1 MGKFI
6 KMKTKNI
13 LITGGCG
20 FIGSNL
26 VLHLAKK
33 YPNYK
38 LINLDLMTY
47 ASDASYLKT
56 LKDNP
61 NYVFV
66 KGDIRDE
73 KLVNKLFDEHKID
86 SVIHLAAES
95 HVDNSIERPLDFVTT
110 NVVGTCVLLE
120 VFRRKGKGRFHYVST
135 DEIYGTLGKEGKFAE
150 TTPLAPNSPYSA
162 SKASG
167 NFFVDAYYETYD
179 MNVVMTSCSNNYG
192 PHQHREKLI
201 PTIVRTAL
209 AGDDI
214 PIYGKGDN
222 VRDWLFVEDH
232 CVAIDEVFHNGK
244 TGEIYNVGGNKE
256 LNNLELATMICK
268 LLDELKP
275 KETKYEEQL
284 TFVTDRLGHDFRY
297 AVDFSKIHN
306 ELNWNPT
313 KDFEGKLRETIKW
326 CMTNSICG

>member
-1 MGKFI
+1 
-6 KMKTKNI
+6 MKTKNI

-73 KLVNKLFDEHKID
+73 KLVNKLFDEHNID

-95 HVDNSIERPLDFVTT
+95 HVDNSIKRPLDFVTT

-120 VFRRKGKGRFHYVST
+120 AFRNQGNGRFHYVST
-135 DEIYGTLGKEGKFAE
+135 DEIYGTLGATGKFSE
-150 TTPLAPNSPYSA
+150 TTPFDPNSPYSA

-167 NFFVDAYYETYD
+167 NFFVNAYFETYKL
-179 MNVVMTSCSNNYG
+179 NVITTSCSNNYG

-209 AGDDI
+209 AGKDI

-232 CVAIDEVFHNGK
+232 CIAIDEVFHNGK
-244 TGEIYNVGGNKE
+244 TGEIYNVGGDKE
-256 LNNLELATMICK
+256 LNNLELANKICDI
-268 LLDELKP
+268 LDELKP
-275 KETKYEEQL
+275 KKIKYSKQL
-284 TFVTDRLGHDFRY
+284 TFVEDRKGNDFRY

-326 CMTNSICG
+326 CIKNS

>member
-1 MGKFI
+1 M
-6 KMKTKNI
+6 KNI

-38 LINLDLMTY
+38 LVNLDLMTY
-47 ASDASYLKT
+47 ASDASYLES

-66 KGDIRDE
+66 KGDIRGE

-135 DEIYGTLGKEGKFAE
+135 DEIYGTLGKKGKFAE
-150 TTPLAPNSPYSA
+150 TTPFAPNSPYSA

-201 PTIVRTAL
+201 PTIIRTAL

-244 TGEIYNVGGNKE
+244 VGEIYNVGGDKE

-268 LLDELKP
+268 LLDERKP
-275 KETKYEEQL
+275 KDTKYEEQIM
-284 TFVTDRLGHDFRY
+284 FVEDRLGHDFRY
-297 AVDFSKIHN
+297 AVDFSKIHK
-306 ELNWNPT
+306 ELGWNPT
-313 KDFEGKLRETIKW
+313 KDFEGKLVETIEW
-326 CMTNSICG
+326 TYDFYGW

>member
-1 MGKFI
+1 
-6 KMKTKNI
+6 MKTKSI

-38 LINLDLMTY
+38 LVNLDLMTY
-47 ASDASYLKT
+47 ASDESYLKT
-56 LKDNP
+56 LEGNP

-135 DEIYGTLGKEGKFAE
+135 DEIYGTLGKEGLFAE

-244 TGEIYNVGGNKE
+244 VGEIYNVGGNKE

-297 AVDFSKIHN
+297 AVDFSKIHK
-306 ELNWNPT
+306 EFGWNPT

-326 CMTNSICG
+326 CISNSR

>member
-1 MGKFI
+1 
-6 KMKTKNI
+6 MKPKSL
-13 LITGGCG
+13 LITAGCG

-73 KLVNKLFDEHKID
+73 KLVNELFDEHKID

-95 HVDNSIERPLDFVTT
+95 HVDNSIKRPLDFVTT

-120 VFRRKGKGRFHYVST
+120 AFRNKGNGRFHYVST
-135 DEIYGTLGKEGKFAE
+135 DEIYGTLGATGKFSE
-150 TTPLAPNSPYSA
+150 TTPFDPNSPYSA

-167 NFFVDAYYETYD
+167 NFFVNAYSETYKL
-179 MNVVMTSCSNNYG
+179 NVITTSCSNNYG

-209 AGDDI
+209 ADKDI

-244 TGEIYNVGGNKE
+244 TGEIYNVGGDKE
-256 LNNLELATMICK
+256 LNNLELANKICDI
-268 LLDELKP
+268 LDELQP
-275 KETKYEEQL
+275 KETKYSDQL
-284 TFVTDRLGHDFRY
+284 TFVEDRKGHDFRY

-306 ELNWNPT
+306 ELKWNPT

-326 CMTNSICG
+326 CISKL

>member
-1 MGKFI
+1 
-6 KMKTKNI
+6 MKPKNI

-38 LINLDLMTY
+38 LVNLDLMTY
-47 ASDASYLKT
+47 ASDASYLDS

-73 KLVNKLFDEHKID
+73 KLVNELFDEHKID

-179 MNVVMTSCSNNYG
+179 MNVVTTSCSNNYG
-192 PHQHREKLI
+192 RHQHKEKLI
-201 PTIVRTAL
+201 PTVVRSAL
-209 AGDDI
+209 SEKGCI

-222 VRDWLFVEDH
+222 VRDWLYVEDH
-232 CVAIDEVFHNGK
+232 CIAIDLTFHEGRS
-244 TGEIYNVGGNKE
+244 GEIYNVGGDNE
-256 LNNLELATMICK
+256 LNNLDLAKKICGI
-268 LLDELKP
+268 LDELKP
-275 KETKYEEQL
+275 KDTKYEEQIM
-284 TFVTDRLGHDFRY
+284 FVEDRLGHDFRY

-306 ELNWNPT
+306 ELGWNPT
-313 KDFEGKLRETIKW
+313 EDFEGKLVETVDW
-326 CMTNSICG
+326 TYDFYGW

>member
-1 MGKFI
+1 
-6 KMKTKNI
+6 MKPKSI

-73 KLVNKLFDEHKID
+73 KLVNELFDEHKID

-95 HVDNSIERPLDFVTT
+95 HVDNSIKRPLDFVTT

-120 VFRRKGKGRFHYVST
+120 AFRNKGNGRFHYVST
-135 DEIYGTLGKEGKFAE
+135 DEIYGTLGATGKFSE
-150 TTPLAPNSPYSA
+150 TTPFDPNSPYSA

-167 NFFVDAYYETYD
+167 NFFVNAYSETYKL
-179 MNVVMTSCSNNYG
+179 NVITTSCSNNYG

-209 AGDDI
+209 ADKDI

-244 TGEIYNVGGNKE
+244 TGEIYNVGGDKE
-256 LNNLELATMICK
+256 LNNLELANKICDI
-268 LLDELKP
+268 LDELQP
-275 KETKYEEQL
+275 KETKYSDQL
-284 TFVTDRLGHDFRY
+284 TFVEDRKGHDFRY

-306 ELNWNPT
+306 ELKWNPT

-326 CMTNSICG
+326 CISKL

>member
-1 MGKFI
+1 M
-6 KMKTKNI
+6 KNI

-38 LINLDLMTY
+38 LVNLDLMTY
-47 ASDASYLKT
+47 ASDASYLES

-135 DEIYGTLGKEGKFAE
+135 DEIYGTLGKKGKFAE
-150 TTPLAPNSPYSA
+150 TTPFAPNSPYSA

-201 PTIVRTAL
+201 PTIIRTAL

-244 TGEIYNVGGNKE
+244 VGEIYNVGGDKE

-268 LLDELKP
+268 LLDERKP
-275 KETKYEEQL
+275 KDTKYEEQIM
-284 TFVTDRLGHDFRY
+284 FVEDRLGHDFRY
-297 AVDFSKIHN
+297 AVDFSKIHK
-306 ELNWNPT
+306 ELGWNPT
-313 KDFEGKLRETIKW
+313 KDFEGKLVETIEW
-326 CMTNSICG
+326 TYDFYGW

>member
-1 MGKFI
+1 
-6 KMKTKNI
+6 MKPKNI

-38 LINLDLMTY
+38 LVNLDLMTY
-47 ASDASYLKT
+47 ASDASYLESLT
-56 LKDNP
+56 DNP

-73 KLVNKLFDEHKID
+73 KLVNELFDEHKID

-135 DEIYGTLGKEGKFAE
+135 DEIYGTLGKEGLFSE

-222 VRDWLFVEDH
+222 VRDWLYVDDH
-232 CVAIDEVFHNGK
+232 CIAIDLVFHEGRS
-244 TGEIYNVGGNKE
+244 GEIYNVGGDNE
-256 LNNLELATMICK
+256 LNNLDLAKKICGI
-268 LLDELKP
+268 LDELKP
-275 KETKYEEQL
+275 KETKYEEQIM
-284 TFVTDRLGHDFRY
+284 FVEDRLGHDFRY
-297 AVDFSKIHN
+297 AVDFSKLQN
-306 ELNWNPT
+306 ELGWNPT
-313 KDFEGKLRETIKW
+313 KAFDEKLKETVEW
-326 CMTNSICG
+326 CIYM

>member
-1 MGKFI
+1 
-6 KMKTKNI
+6 MKPKNI

-47 ASDASYLKT
+47 ASDASYFES

-73 KLVNKLFDEHKID
+73 KLVNKLFDEHNID

-120 VFRRKGKGRFHYVST
+120 AFRNKGKGRFHYVST
-135 DEIYGTLGKEGKFAE
+135 DEIYGTLGATGKFSE
-150 TTPLAPNSPYSA
+150 TTPFDPNSPYSA

-167 NFFVDAYYETYD
+167 NFFVNAYSETYKL
-179 MNVVMTSCSNNYG
+179 NVITTSCSNNYG

-209 AGDDI
+209 ADKDI
-214 PIYGKGDN
+214 PIYGNGDN

-244 TGEIYNVGGNKE
+244 TGEIYNVGGDKE
-256 LNNLELATMICK
+256 LNNLELANKICDI
-268 LLDELKP
+268 LDELEP
-275 KETKYEEQL
+275 KETKYSEQL
-284 TFVTDRLGHDFRY
+284 TFVEDRKGHDFRY
-297 AVDFSKIHN
+297 AVDVSKIHK

-326 CMTNSICG
+326 CIKNS

>member
-1 MGKFI
+1 
-6 KMKTKNI
+6 MKTKNI

-38 LINLDLMTY
+38 LVNLDLMTY

-56 LKDNP
+56 LEGNP

-135 DEIYGTLGKEGKFAE
+135 DEIYGTLGKEGLFAE

-244 TGEIYNVGGNKE
+244 VGEIYNVGGNKE

-306 ELNWNPT
+306 ELGWNPT
-313 KDFEGKLRETIKW
+313 EDFEGKLRETIKW
-326 CMTNSICG
+326 CMANS

>member
-1 MGKFI
+1 MGERV
-6 KMKTKNI
+6 I

-26 VLHLAKK
+26 VLHLARK

-38 LINLDLMTY
+38 LVNLDLMTY
-47 ASDASYLKT
+47 ASDASYLES

-61 NYVFV
+61 NYIFV
-66 KGDIRDE
+66 EGDIRDE
-73 KLVNKLFDEHKID
+73 KLVNSLFDEHNID

-120 VFRRKGKGRFHYVST
+120 AFRNKGNGRFHYVST
-135 DEIYGTLGKEGKFAE
+135 DEIYGTLGATGKFSE
-150 TTPLAPNSPYSA
+150 NTPFDPNSPYSA

-167 NFFVDAYYETYD
+167 NFFVNAYSETYKL
-179 MNVVMTSCSNNYG
+179 NVITTSCSNNYG

-209 AGDDI
+209 AGKDI

-244 TGEIYNVGGNKE
+244 VGEIYNVGGNKE
-256 LNNLELATMICK
+256 LNNLELANKICDI
-268 LLDELKP
+268 LDELQP
-275 KETKYEEQL
+275 KETKYSEQL
-284 TFVTDRLGHDFRY
+284 TFVEDRKGHDFRY

-313 KDFEGKLRETIKW
+313 NNFEKKLRETIKW
-326 CMTNSICG
+326 CIKNL

>member
-1 MGKFI
+1 MGERV
-6 KMKTKNI
+6 I

-56 LKDNP
+56 LEGNP

-66 KGDIRDE
+66 EGDIRDE
-73 KLVNKLFDEHKID
+73 KLVNKLFDEHNID

-120 VFRRKGKGRFHYVST
+120 AFRNKGKGRFHYVST
-135 DEIYGTLGKEGKFAE
+135 DEIYGTLGATGKFSE
-150 TTPLAPNSPYSA
+150 TTPFDPNSPYSA

-167 NFFVDAYYETYD
+167 NFFVNAYSETYKL
-179 MNVVMTSCSNNYG
+179 NVITTSCSNNYG

-256 LNNLELATMICK
+256 LNNLELANKICDI
-268 LLDELKP
+268 LDELKP
-275 KETKYEEQL
+275 KKTKYSEQL
-284 TFVTDRLGHDFRY
+284 TFVEDRKGHDFRY

-326 CMTNSICG
+326 CIKNS

>member
-1 MGKFI
+1 
-6 KMKTKNI
+6 MKPKNI

-38 LINLDLMTY
+38 LVNLDLMTY
-47 ASDASYLKT
+47 ASDASYLES
-56 LKDNP
+56 LKNNQ

-73 KLVNKLFDEHKID
+73 KLVNKLFDEHNID

-95 HVDNSIERPLDFVTT
+95 HVDNSIKRPLDFVTT

-120 VFRRKGKGRFHYVST
+120 AFRNQGKGRFHYVST
-135 DEIYGTLGKEGKFAE
+135 DEIYGTLGATGKFSE
-150 TTPLAPNSPYSA
+150 TTPFDPNSPYSA

-167 NFFVDAYYETYD
+167 NFFVNAYFETYKL
-179 MNVVMTSCSNNYG
+179 NVITTSCSNNYG

-244 TGEIYNVGGNKE
+244 VGEIYNVGGDKE

-268 LLDELKP
+268 LLDELQP
-275 KETKYEEQL
+275 KETKYSEQL
-284 TFVTDRLGHDFRY
+284 TFVEDRKGHDFRY

-326 CMTNSICG
+326 CIKNL

>member
-1 MGKFI
+1 
-6 KMKTKNI
+6 
-13 LITGGCG
+13 
-20 FIGSNL
+20 
-26 VLHLAKK
+26 
-33 YPNYK
+33 
-38 LINLDLMTY
+38 
-47 ASDASYLKT
+47 
-56 LKDNP
+56 
-61 NYVFV
+61 
-66 KGDIRDE
+66 
-73 KLVNKLFDEHKID
+73 
-86 SVIHLAAES
+86 
-95 HVDNSIERPLDFVTT
+95 
-110 NVVGTCVLLE
+110 
-120 VFRRKGKGRFHYVST
+120 VST

-244 TGEIYNVGGNKE
+244 VGEIYNVGGDKE

-268 LLDELKP
+268 LLDERKP
-275 KETKYEEQL
+275 KDTKYEEQIM
-284 TFVTDRLGHDFRY
+284 FVEDRLGHDFRY
-297 AVDFSKIHN
+297 AVDFSKIHK
-306 ELNWNPT
+306 ELGWNPT
-313 KDFEGKLRETIKW
+313 KDFEGKLVETIKW
-326 CMTNSICG
+326 TYDFYGW

>member
-1 MGKFI
+1 MGEGV
-6 KMKTKNI
+6 I

-38 LINLDLMTY
+38 FVNLDLMTY
-47 ASDASYLKT
+47 ASDASYLES
-56 LKDNP
+56 LEDNP

-73 KLVNKLFDEHKID
+73 KLVNELFDEHKID

-95 HVDNSIERPLDFVTT
+95 HVDNSIKRPLDFVTT

-120 VFRRKGKGRFHYVST
+120 AFRNKGKGRFHYVST
-135 DEIYGTLGKEGKFAE
+135 DEIYGTLGATGKFSE
-150 TTPLAPNSPYSA
+150 TTPFDPNSPYSA

-167 NFFVDAYYETYD
+167 NFFVNAYSETYKL
-179 MNVVMTSCSNNYG
+179 NVITTSCSNNYG

-209 AGDDI
+209 ADKDI

-244 TGEIYNVGGNKE
+244 IGEIYNIGGNKE
-256 LNNLELATMICK
+256 LNNLELANKICDI
-268 LLDELKP
+268 LDELKP
-275 KETKYEEQL
+275 KKTKYSEQL
-284 TFVTDRLGHDFRY
+284 TFVEDRKGHDFRY

-313 KDFEGKLRETIKW
+313 PDFEGKLRETLKW
-326 CMTNSICG
+326 CILHS

>member
-1 MGKFI
+1 MGERV
-6 KMKTKNI
+6 I

-38 LINLDLMTY
+38 LVNLDLMTY

-66 KGDIRDE
+66 EGDIRDE
-73 KLVNKLFDEHKID
+73 KLVNKLFDEHNID

-120 VFRRKGKGRFHYVST
+120 AFRNKCKGRFHYVST
-135 DEIYGTLGKEGKFAE
+135 DEIYGTLGATGKFSE
-150 TTPLAPNSPYSA
+150 TTPFDPNSPYSA

-167 NFFVDAYYETYD
+167 NFFVNAYSETYKL
-179 MNVVMTSCSNNYG
+179 NVITTSCSNNYG

-201 PTIVRTAL
+201 PTIVRTAI
-209 AGDDI
+209 AGKDI

-244 TGEIYNVGGNKE
+244 IGEIYNVGGDKE
-256 LNNLELATMICK
+256 LNNLELANKICDI
-268 LLDELKP
+268 LDELKP
-275 KETKYEEQL
+275 KKTKYSEQL
-284 TFVTDRLGHDFRY
+284 TFVEDRKGHDFRY

-313 KDFEGKLRETIKW
+313 KNFEGKLRETLKW
-326 CMTNSICG
+326 CIDNE

>member
-1 MGKFI
+1 M
-6 KMKTKNI
+6 KNI

-38 LINLDLMTY
+38 LVNLDLMTY
-47 ASDASYLKT
+47 ASDSSYLES

-135 DEIYGTLGKEGKFAE
+135 DEIYGTLGKKGKFAE
-150 TTPLAPNSPYSA
+150 TTPFAPNSPYSA

-201 PTIVRTAL
+201 PTIIRTAL

-244 TGEIYNVGGNKE
+244 VGEIYNVGGDKE

-268 LLDELKP
+268 LLDERKP
-275 KETKYEEQL
+275 KDTKYEEQIM
-284 TFVTDRLGHDFRY
+284 FVEDRLGHDFRY
-297 AVDFSKIHN
+297 AVDFSKIHK
-306 ELNWNPT
+306 ELGWNPT
-313 KDFEGKLRETIKW
+313 KDFEGKLVETIEW
-326 CMTNSICG
+326 TYDFYGW

>member
-1 MGKFI
+1 MGKGV
-6 KMKTKNI
+6 I

-38 LINLDLMTY
+38 LVNLDLMTY
-47 ASDASYLKT
+47 ASDESYLES

-73 KLVNKLFDEHKID
+73 KLVNKLFDEHNID

-120 VFRRKGKGRFHYVST
+120 VFRRKGNGRFHYVST

-244 TGEIYNVGGNKE
+244 VGEIYNVGGDKE

-297 AVDFSKIHN
+297 AVDFSKLQD
-306 ELNWNPT
+306 ELGWNPT
-313 KDFEGKLRETIKW
+313 EDFEGKLRETIKW
-326 CMTNSICG
+326 CISNSK

>member
-1 MGKFI
+1 
-6 KMKTKNI
+6 MKPKNI

-47 ASDASYLKT
+47 ASDESYLES

-61 NYVFV
+61 NYIFV

-73 KLVNKLFDEHKID
+73 KLVNKLFDEHNID

-95 HVDNSIERPLDFVTT
+95 HVDNSIKRPLDFVTT

-120 VFRRKGKGRFHYVST
+120 AFRNKGKGRFHYVST
-135 DEIYGTLGKEGKFAE
+135 DEIYGTLGATGKFSE
-150 TTPLAPNSPYSA
+150 TTPFDPNSPYSA

-167 NFFVDAYYETYD
+167 NFFVNAYSETYKL
-179 MNVVMTSCSNNYG
+179 NVITTSCSNNYG

-209 AGDDI
+209 AGKDI

-244 TGEIYNVGGNKE
+244 TGEIYNVGGDKE

-275 KETKYEEQL
+275 KKTKYEQQL

>member
-1 MGKFI
+1 MGERV
-6 KMKTKNI
+6 I

-47 ASDASYLKT
+47 ASDASYLES
-56 LKDNP
+56 LKNNP
-61 NYVFV
+61 NYVFA

-73 KLVNKLFDEHKID
+73 KLVNKLFDEHNID

-95 HVDNSIERPLDFVTT
+95 HVDNSIKRPLDFVTT

-120 VFRRKGKGRFHYVST
+120 AFRNKGNGRFHYVST
-135 DEIYGTLGKEGKFAE
+135 DEIYGTLGATGKFSE
-150 TTPLAPNSPYSA
+150 NTPFDPNSPYSA

-167 NFFVDAYYETYD
+167 NFFVNAYSETYKL
-179 MNVVMTSCSNNYG
+179 NVITTSCSNNYG

-209 AGDDI
+209 AGKDI

-244 TGEIYNVGGNKE
+244 TGEIYNVGGDKE
-256 LNNLELATMICK
+256 LNNLELANKICDI
-268 LLDELKP
+268 LDELQP
-275 KETKYEEQL
+275 KKIKYSKQL
-284 TFVTDRLGHDFRY
+284 TFVEDRKGHDFRY

-326 CMTNSICG
+326 CIKNS

>member
-1 MGKFI
+1 
-6 KMKTKNI
+6 MKPKNI

-47 ASDASYLKT
+47 ASDESYLES

-61 NYVFV
+61 NYIFV

-73 KLVNKLFDEHKID
+73 KLVNKLFDEHNID

-95 HVDNSIERPLDFVTT
+95 HVDNSIKRPLDFVTT

-120 VFRRKGKGRFHYVST
+120 AFRNKGKGRFHYVST
-135 DEIYGTLGKEGKFAE
+135 DEIYGTLGATGKFSE
-150 TTPLAPNSPYSA
+150 TTPFDPNSPYSA

-167 NFFVDAYYETYD
+167 NFFVNAYSETYKL
-179 MNVVMTSCSNNYG
+179 NVITTSCSNNYG

-209 AGDDI
+209 AGKDI

-244 TGEIYNVGGNKE
+244 TGEIYNVGGDKE

-275 KETKYEEQL
+275 KKTKYEQQL

-297 AVDFSKIHN
+297 AVDFSRIHT
-306 ELNWNPT
+306 ELGWNPT
-313 KDFEGKLRETIKW
+313 KDFEGKLRETITW
-326 CMTNSICG
+326 CM

>member
-1 MGKFI
+1 MGERV
-6 KMKTKNI
+6 I

-26 VLHLAKK
+26 VLHLARK

-38 LINLDLMTY
+38 LVNLDLMTY
-47 ASDASYLKT
+47 ASDASYLES

-61 NYVFV
+61 NYIFV
-66 KGDIRDE
+66 EGDIRDE
-73 KLVNKLFDEHKID
+73 KLVNSLFDEHNID

-95 HVDNSIERPLDFVTT
+95 HVDNSIKRPLDFVTT

-120 VFRRKGKGRFHYVST
+120 AFRNQGKGRFHYVST
-135 DEIYGTLGKEGKFAE
+135 DEIYGTLGATGKFSE
-150 TTPLAPNSPYSA
+150 TTPFDPNSPYSA

-167 NFFVDAYYETYD
+167 NFFVNAYSETYKL
-179 MNVVMTSCSNNYG
+179 NVITTSCSNNYG

-209 AGDDI
+209 AGKDI

-232 CVAIDEVFHNGK
+232 CVAIDEVFHKGK

-256 LNNLELATMICK
+256 LNNLELANKICDI
-268 LLDELKP
+268 LDELKP
-275 KETKYEEQL
+275 KKTKYSEQL
-284 TFVTDRLGHDFRY
+284 TFVEDRKGHDFRY

-313 KDFEGKLRETIKW
+313 NNFEKKLRETIKW
-326 CMTNSICG
+326 CIKNL

>member
-1 MGKFI
+1 
-6 KMKTKNI
+6 MKTKNI

-26 VLHLAKK
+26 VLHLVKK

-38 LINLDLMTY
+38 LVNLDLMTY
-47 ASDASYLKT
+47 ASDESYLES

-61 NYVFV
+61 NYVSV

-73 KLVNKLFDEHKID
+73 KLVNKLFDEHNID

-209 AGDDI
+209 AGKDI

-244 TGEIYNVGGNKE
+244 TGEIYNVGGDKE
-256 LNNLELATMICK
+256 LNNLELANKICDI
-268 LLDELKP
+268 LDELKP
-275 KETKYEEQL
+275 KKTKYSEQL
-284 TFVTDRLGHDFRY
+284 TFVEDRKGHDFRY

-313 KDFEGKLRETIKW
+313 KDFEGKLRETLQW
-326 CMTNSICG
+326 CIDSE

>member
-1 MGKFI
+1 
-6 KMKTKNI
+6 MKTKNI

-73 KLVNKLFDEHKID
+73 KLVNELFDEHKID

-120 VFRRKGKGRFHYVST
+120 AFRDKCKGRFHYVST
-135 DEIYGTLGKEGKFAE
+135 DEIYGTLGATGKFSE
-150 TTPLAPNSPYSA
+150 TTPFDPNSPYSA

-167 NFFVDAYYETYD
+167 NFFVNAYSETYKL
-179 MNVVMTSCSNNYG
+179 NVITTSCSNNYG

-209 AGDDI
+209 AGKDI

-256 LNNLELATMICK
+256 LNNLELANKICDI
-268 LLDELKP
+268 LDELKP
-275 KETKYEEQL
+275 KKTKYSEQL
-284 TFVTDRLGHDFRY
+284 TFVEDRKGHDFRY

-313 KDFEGKLRETIKW
+313 KDFEGKLRETLRW
-326 CMTNSICG
+326 CISNK

>member
-1 MGKFI
+1 MWVEN
-6 KMKTKNI
+6 KNI

-26 VLHLAKK
+26 VLHLARK

-47 ASDASYLKT
+47 ASDASYLES
-56 LKDNP
+56 LKNNS

-73 KLVNKLFDEHKID
+73 KLVNELFDVHKID

-95 HVDNSIERPLDFVTT
+95 HVDNSIKRPLDFVTT

-120 VFRRKGKGRFHYVST
+120 AFRNKGSGRFHYVST
-135 DEIYGTLGKEGKFAE
+135 DEIYGTLGSTGKFSE
-150 TTPLAPNSPYSA
+150 NTPFDPNSPYSA

-167 NFFVDAYYETYD
+167 NFFVNAYSETYKL
-179 MNVVMTSCSNNYG
+179 NVITTSCSNNYG

-209 AGDDI
+209 ADKDI

-244 TGEIYNVGGNKE
+244 VGEIYNVGGDKE
-256 LNNLELATMICK
+256 LNNLELANKICDI
-268 LLDELKP
+268 LDELKP
-275 KETKYEEQL
+275 KKTKYSEQL
-284 TFVTDRLGHDFRY
+284 TFVEDRKGHDFRY

-326 CMTNSICG
+326 CIKNS

>member
-1 MGKFI
+1 MGKRV
-6 KMKTKNI
+6 I

-33 YPNYK
+33 YSNYK

-73 KLVNKLFDEHKID
+73 KLVNKLFDEHNID

-95 HVDNSIERPLDFVTT
+95 HVDNSIKRPLDFVTT

-120 VFRRKGKGRFHYVST
+120 AFRNKGKGRFHYVST
-135 DEIYGTLGKEGKFAE
+135 DEIYGTLGATGKFSE
-150 TTPLAPNSPYSA
+150 TTPFDPNSPYSA

-167 NFFVDAYYETYD
+167 NFFVNAYSETYKL
-179 MNVVMTSCSNNYG
+179 NVITTSCSNNYG

-209 AGDDI
+209 ADKDI

-244 TGEIYNVGGNKE
+244 TGEIYNVGGDKE
-256 LNNLELATMICK
+256 LNNLELANKICDI
-268 LLDELKP
+268 LDELKP
-275 KETKYEEQL
+275 KETKYSEQL
-284 TFVTDRLGHDFRY
+284 TFVEDRKGHDFRY

-326 CMTNSICG
+326 CISNSK

>member
-1 MGKFI
+1 
-6 KMKTKNI
+6 MKTKNI

-26 VLHLAKK
+26 VLHLARK

-47 ASDASYLKT
+47 ASDESYLKT

-66 KGDIRDE
+66 EGDIRDE
-73 KLVNKLFDEHKID
+73 KLVNKLFDEHNID

-95 HVDNSIERPLDFVTT
+95 HVDNSIKRPLDFVTT

-120 VFRRKGKGRFHYVST
+120 AFRNKGKGRFHYVST
-135 DEIYGTLGKEGKFAE
+135 DEIYGTLGATGKFSE
-150 TTPLAPNSPYSA
+150 TTPFDPNSPYSA

-167 NFFVDAYYETYD
+167 NLFVNAYRETYD
-179 MNVVMTSCSNNYG
+179 LNVITTSCSNNYG

-209 AGDDI
+209 AGNDI

-244 TGEIYNVGGNKE
+244 IGEIYNVGGDKE
-256 LNNLELATMICK
+256 LNNLELANKICDI
-268 LLDELKP
+268 LDELKP
-275 KETKYEEQL
+275 KKTKYSKQL
-284 TFVTDRLGHDFRY
+284 TFVEDRKGHDFRY

-313 KDFEGKLRETIKW
+313 TDFEGKLRETITW
-326 CMTNSICG
+326 CIKN

>member
-1 MGKFI
+1 
-6 KMKTKNI
+6 MKTKNI

-26 VLHLAKK
+26 VLHLVKK

-38 LINLDLMTY
+38 LVNLDLMTY

-61 NYVFV
+61 NYIFV

-73 KLVNKLFDEHKID
+73 KLVNKLFDEHNID

-95 HVDNSIERPLDFVTT
+95 HVDNSIKRPLDFVTT

-120 VFRRKGKGRFHYVST
+120 AFRNKGKGRFHYVST
-135 DEIYGTLGKEGKFAE
+135 DEIYGTLGATGKFSE
-150 TTPLAPNSPYSA
+150 TTPFDPNSPYSA

-167 NFFVDAYYETYD
+167 NFFVNAYSETYKL
-179 MNVVMTSCSNNYG
+179 NVITTSCSNNYG

-244 TGEIYNVGGNKE
+244 TGDIYNVGGDKE

-268 LLDELKP
+268 LLDELQP
-275 KETKYEEQL
+275 KETKYSDQL
-284 TFVTDRLGHDFRY
+284 TFVEDRKGHDFRY
-297 AVDFSKIHN
+297 AVDFTKIHN

-313 KDFEGKLRETIKW
+313 KNFEGKLRETLKW
-326 CMTNSICG
+326 CISNL